1 MKKSPLSLSVMA
13 LALAAATGGAAQ
25 AQSSVQVYGL
35 LDVGVENANNQNAAG
50 NSATRV
56 ISGGMN
62 TSRWG
67 VRGTEDLGGG
77 LKAVFNL
84 EGGILMDTG
93 AQDGALFKRQA
104 YVGLEGAFGRV
115 VIGRSFSSVYD
126 VVIGYDPMGFAPF
139 YSWATSGPA
148 TGPSKYGF
156 TTAYDNLI
164 KYSGTVGNFR
174 FGANYAAGEQTSGVA
189 DSAKMG
195 VTGTYKFGPA
205 NVMATYERNNGNTVA
220 ATGNRDENTVWH
232 VGANYETGPLKFW
245 AVLRDYNLTAGR
257 AATADVEATTT
268 WGGVAYKAT
277 PATTLT
283 AAVYHV
289 NVKNVAAGR
298 DADPTLYVL
307 RYRYALSKRTDVHVS
322 GAYAKAK
329 NGQLTGLSR
338 DDAGFADSQRGVT
351 VGMQHRF

>member
-1 MKKSPLSLSVMA
+1 MKKSPISLAILV
-13 LALAAATGGAAQ
+13 LAAAAGGAAH
-25 AQSSVQVYGL
+25 AQSNVQVYGL
-35 LDVGVENANNQNAAG
+35 LDVGVENANNS
-50 NSATRV
+50 SATGGSNTRV

-67 VRGTEDLGGG
+67 IRGTEDLGGG

-93 AQDGALFKRQA
+93 AQDGALFRRQA

-115 VIGRSFSSVYD
+115 VVGRSFTSVYD
-126 VVIGYDPMGFAPF
+126 TVISYDPMGFAPY

-156 TTAYDNLI
+156 TTGYDNLI
-164 KYSGTVGNFR
+164 KYAGTFGNLR
-174 FGANYAAGEQTSGVA
+174 VGANYAAGEQTTGVA

-195 VTGTYKFGPA
+195 ATIAYKFGPA

-232 VGANYETGPLKFW
+232 IGANYETGPLKFW

-268 WGGVAYKAT
+268 WGGVAYK
-277 PATTLT
+277 PNEVTTIT
-283 AAVYHV
+283 GAVYHV
-289 NVKNVAAGR
+289 DVKNVAANT
-298 DADPTLYVL
+298 DADPTMYVL
-307 RYRYALSKRTDVHVS
+307 RYRYALSKRTDVHIS

-329 NGQLTGLSR
+329 HGQLTGLSR
-338 DDAGFADSQRGVT
+338 DDAGFANSQRGIT